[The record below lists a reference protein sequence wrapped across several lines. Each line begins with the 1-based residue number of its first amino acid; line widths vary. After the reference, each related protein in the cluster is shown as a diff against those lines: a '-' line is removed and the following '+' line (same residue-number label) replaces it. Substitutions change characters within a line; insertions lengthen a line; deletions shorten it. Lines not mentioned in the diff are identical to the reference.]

1 MTRLKAKVAP
11 FKCKTSEFKKME
23 NRNNFHHRTEDVFEV
38 GEKLSTSRNYYHD
51 KNRFLNKTS
60 NNIDNLFDVKSK
72 TINANPIRM
81 FQEQLKRT
89 GVLQESTY
97 RQQLT
102 SREMAAPIKKERPQK
117 DQVLVP
123 NYGARLSPSSMKVK
137 SAMSMHEDAVD
148 FLADSIKHELLLGL
162 TNKHSESQKR

>member
-1 MTRLKAKVAP
+1 
-11 FKCKTSEFKKME
+11 ME
-23 NRNNFHHRTEDVFEV
+23 NRNNFHNRTEDVFEV

-60 NNIDNLFDVKSK
+60 NDIDNLFDVKSK

-102 SREMAAPIKKERPQK
+102 SREMAPAKKERPQK

-123 NYGARLSPSSMKVK
+123 NYGARLPPSSIKVK
-137 SAMSMHEDAVD
+137 SAMGMNEDAVD
-148 FLADSIKHELLLGL
+148 FLAGSIKHELLLGL
-162 TNKHSESQKR
+162 TNKQSESQKQGYPLIVCT